1 MPAFDITNGTFR
13 LNVPSYRFD
22 GMLVGEVVNVVSGD
36 VHTLIDNLVPRLPGN
51 GVDLT
56 LYDPG
61 RRFMLMQQPTGMYTT
76 AYAVAGRV
84 ALPVF
89 IGNYTF
95 ERDPE
100 PLNASGTTVITV
112 NTLLPTYP
120 ADLGFSRQIQLADN
134 LRVDDRF
141 DVALDKALSVP
152 TAAGP
157 ATNTDEEDEEPLI
170 EVITS
175 GL

>member
-1 MPAFDITNGTFR
+1 MK
-13 LNVPSYRFD
+13 
-22 GMLVGEVVNVVSGD
+22 VGEVVNVYSQGLR
-36 VHTLIDNLVPRLPGN
+36 TLIDNLTPRLPIEGI
-51 GVDLT
+51 DLT
-56 LYDPG
+56 LYEPA

-84 ALPVF
+84 LLPVF

-95 ERDPE
+95 ERDPVQ
-100 PLNASGTTVITV
+100 LNASGTTVITV

-120 ADLGFSRQIQLADN
+120 ADLGFSRQVQLADN

-141 DVALDKALSVP
+141 DVALEKALSQP

-157 ATNTDEEDEEPLI
+157 AVQTEESEEDEPLI
-170 EVITS
+170 EVVS
-175 GL
+175 MAKP